1 MCEELYCKIYIITY
15 LTQTP
20 TEGDQYVMQ
29 EQHQWLARSIDE
41 VLKFVKQQKLNR
53 FNVDC
58 QAVLVSQIEDIL
70 AQQSSSSAQ

>member
-1 MCEELYCKIYIITY
+1 MCEIYCKIYILTY

-41 VLKFVKQQKLNR
+41 VFNYVKQHQLNR

-58 QAVLVSQIEDIL
+58 QAVLVSQMEEIL
-70 AQQSSSSAQ
+70 AQQSSSAE